1 MQTKRPTPN
10 PTSIRTKPALTK
22 MPHNGN
28 FGNFFLFLVNLT
40 HNINNGDSIILRNRD
55 TNRKIDTNIK
65 DNFFVRRVEK
75 KVFFANFFGREK
87 KISPL

>member
-1 MQTKRPTPN
+1 
-10 PTSIRTKPALTK
+10 